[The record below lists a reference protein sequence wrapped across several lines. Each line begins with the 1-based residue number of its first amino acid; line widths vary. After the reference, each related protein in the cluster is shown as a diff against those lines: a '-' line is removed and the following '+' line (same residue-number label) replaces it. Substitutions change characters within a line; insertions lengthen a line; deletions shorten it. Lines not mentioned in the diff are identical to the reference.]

1 MLNNIPIKTKIFILV
16 GIIMVVFFVQQLII
30 AQQQYNDMI
39 NAKETELKHL
49 VETAVSIVEVEK
61 KLADSGSVS
70 EEEAKQL
77 ALKGIR
83 SMAYDKINYIF
94 VYKFD
99 GTSLAYRTKPQ
110 NEGKNYIKLQDQ
122 NGVFVIRDLI
132 NAAKTGG
139 GFVKYNWDKG
149 SKKNVPKTS
158 YAEAVKDWE
167 WMIGTGMYMDDIE
180 EIAAA
185 QKMRIYFTFAII
197 LVLAIIATLWISRNL
212 KNILSSL
219 VDQAINIEEHINNGR
234 IDYRADAEEINFE
247 FRDIISGI
255 NNIMDAFMA
264 PLNVSN
270 EYIQSIAVGKMPAK
284 ITDDYK
290 GDFLVMK
297 NNTNRLIENLENFI
311 SEMKTMYDQH
321 KIGEMDYTM
330 NAEQFEGFYRKMAK
344 GVNQSVG
351 LHTGNIMKI
360 LEILQAYGDGDFK
373 PQLEPLPGKLHI
385 INDNLENLRKNLNQ
399 ISMELKQFA
408 VAIYEGQLD
417 YRGDSSAYKND
428 WKRIIEGIN
437 GIIDAFYE
445 PINMMAEYIDS
456 IAHGIIPHDI
466 TNDYRGEFNGMKNNI
481 NQALGIIRGL
491 HIEIKDII
499 ESISDGVLDKRGNS
513 DSFENGWKDIING
526 INNVI
531 DAFMRPITLTD
542 EYVDRIAQGDIP
554 PEVVEEFRGE
564 FNLTKNNLNQLINL
578 LNMFIA
584 DMKKLYEEQSKGD
597 IDYFIDSSKFI
608 GAYKNMA
615 EGVNKSVNLHI
626 KNQNDM
632 LDILTSYANGDFDPE
647 MRQLPG
653 KQRIINEKLLQ
664 MKTNLIN
671 VIDEIDD
678 LTQAAKDG
686 QLQKRGDA
694 DQFNGSWQKLVL
706 GMNELLT
713 EIMTPIDEAM
723 HVMGQI
729 SDKNLTARIVGFYNG
744 EMNDFK
750 TNINNA
756 AKQLQDALVQVEN
769 AVDQISSASDE
780 IAHGSQALA
789 QGTSEQASSLSEISH
804 GLENMSAIT
813 MDNADKSKSSA
824 ALSNEAISNVRIG
837 NEAMERMKSA
847 MEVINNSANETGKI
861 IKTIDEIAF
870 QTNLLALNA
879 AVEAAHAGEAGKG
892 FAVVAEEV
900 KNLALRSA
908 EAAKNTN
915 ALIEESLKNSDA
927 GVNIVMDVTAAFE
940 KINSSFQ
947 KVNTIVD
954 EISISS
960 EEQAR
965 GIDRINSSINEI
977 NTLTQRNASN
987 AEESASAAEELNS
1000 QSAELED
1007 MVKQFKT
1014 RE

>member
-1 MLNNIPIKTKIFILV
+1 MLNSIPIKTKIFILV
-16 GIIMVVFFVQQLII
+16 GIIMLVFFVQQMII
-30 AQQQYNDMI
+30 AHQQYNEMI
-39 NAKETELKHL
+39 NAKETELLHL
-49 VETAVSIVEVEK
+49 VESAVSIAEEQK
-61 KLADSGSVS
+61 KLADDGNISV
-70 EEEAKQL
+70 EEAKQI
-77 ALKGIR
+77 ALNELR
-83 SMAYDKINYIF
+83 SIAYDKINYIF
-94 VYKFD
+94 VYKYD
-99 GTSLAYRTKPQ
+99 GTRLAYRPVAET
-110 NEGKNYIKLQDQ
+110 EGKNYLNLKDQ
-122 NGVFVIRDLI
+122 NGVMVIKDLI
-132 NAAKTGG
+132 DVAKKGG

-158 YAEAVKDWE
+158 YADAIDDWE
-167 WMIGTGMYMDDIE
+167 WMIGTGMYMDDIDE
-180 EIAAA
+180 LAAA
-185 QKMRIYFTFAII
+185 QKMKIYSTFAII
-197 LVLAIIATLWISRNL
+197 LVLAILATLWISRNL
-212 KNILSSL
+212 RNILSSL
-219 VDQAINIEEHINNGR
+219 VEEANNIEEKINEGR
-234 IDYRADAEEINFE
+234 IDYRADAELINFE
-247 FRDIISGI
+247 FRGIISGI

-297 NNTNRLIENLENFI
+297 NNTNRLINNLENFI
-311 SEMKTMYDQH
+311 SEMKEMYEQH
-321 KIGEMDYTM
+321 KIGEMDYKI
-330 NAEQFEGFYRKMAK
+330 NSSQFEGFYVDMAE
-344 GVNQSVG
+344 GVNKSVG
-351 LHTGNIMKI
+351 LHTGNIVKI
-360 LEILQAYGDGDFK
+360 LDILQSYADGDFR
-373 PQLEPLPGKLHI
+373 PQLEELPGKLKI
-385 INDNLENLRKNLNQ
+385 INNNLETLRNNLNN
-399 ISMELKQFA
+399 ISLELKQF
-408 VAIYEGQLD
+408 VTSIFEGQLD
-417 YRGDSSAYKND
+417 YRGNSGKYKND
-428 WKRIIEGIN
+428 WKKIINGIN

-456 IAHGIIPHDI
+456 IAHGIIPNDI
-466 TNDYRGEFNGMKNNI
+466 TNEYRGEFNGMKNNI
-481 NQALGIIRGL
+481 NQALGIIRSL

-499 ESISDGVLDKRGNS
+499 KSISNGVLDKRGNS
-513 DSFENGWKDIING
+513 DHFENGWKEIIGG

-554 PEVVEEFRGE
+554 PEVEEEFRGE
-564 FNLTKNNLNQLINL
+564 FNLTKNNLNQLITS

-584 DMKKLYEEQSKGD
+584 DMQKLYEEQSKGD

-608 GAYKNMA
+608 GAYKDMA
-615 EGVNKSVNLHI
+615 DGVNKSVNLHI

-664 MKTNLIN
+664 MKRNLIS
-671 VIDEIDD
+671 VIDEIAE
-678 LTQAAKDG
+678 LTQAAKEG
-686 QLQKRGDA
+686 QLKKRGNA
-694 DQFNGSWQKLVL
+694 DIFSGSWQKLIL

-723 HVMGQI
+723 QVMGEI
-729 SDKNLTARIVGFYNG
+729 SSKNLTARITGYYNG
-744 EMNDFK
+744 DMNDFK

-756 AKQLQDALVQVEN
+756 AQQLQDAILQVDS
-769 AVDQISSASDE
+769 AVDQISSASEE
-780 IAHGSQALA
+780 IAHGSQSLA

-813 MDNADKSKSSA
+813 MDNADKSKSGA
-824 ALSNEAISNVRIG
+824 TLSKEAISNVQVG
-837 NEAMERMKSA
+837 NEAMNRMKSA
-847 MEVINNSANETGKI
+847 MEVINKSANETGKI

-915 ALIEESLKNSDA
+915 ALIEESLKNSEA
-927 GVNIVMDVTAAFE
+927 GVNIVSDVTKAFE
-940 KINSSFQ
+940 QINTSFQ

-954 EISISS
+954 EISVSS
-960 EEQAR
+960 DEQAR
-965 GIDRINSSINEI
+965 GIERINSSITEI
-977 NTLTQRNASN
+977 STLTQRNASN

-1007 MVKQFKT
+1007 MVKQFKID
-1014 RE
+1014 